1 MILELPLPHV
11 RNQSQVSRTFDELGH
26 LALILGPETRLGP
39 VHNLS
44 TGSHVPPQQA
54 QVVVV
59 QHLFGEKPRP
69 TTIHLPRRVEIGRQQ
84 IRKGIFLH
92 SPLRAAAATMA
103 EIRQIQ
109 IGIVKR
115 RGRLGSPGTGRC
127 RPLELGG
134 RFIVA
139 VGEVNVVLLFGHF
152 AEGGELLVRQT
163 RAFLANAAIMV
174 GGGRRDGATA
184 DGTQGQ
190 FLPADT
196 GGHAP
201 FFLRLSFLAIYG
213 TCIVEAGSPPFQ
225 ESVRPRA
232 IVVS

>member
-1 MILELPLPHV
+1 
-11 RNQSQVSRTFDELGH
+11 
-26 LALILGPETRLGP
+26 
-39 VHNLS
+39 
-44 TGSHVPPQQA
+44 
-54 QVVVV
+54 
-59 QHLFGEKPRP
+59 
-69 TTIHLPRRVEIGRQQ
+69 
-84 IRKGIFLH
+84 
-92 SPLRAAAATMA
+92 MA
-103 EIRQIQ
+103 EIRQIK

-115 RGRLGSPGTGRC
+115 RGGLGSPGTGGC

-163 RAFLANAAIMV
+163 RAVLVIV
-174 GGGRRDGATA
+174 GGGRRDGTTA

-225 ESVRPRA
+225 ESIRPRA